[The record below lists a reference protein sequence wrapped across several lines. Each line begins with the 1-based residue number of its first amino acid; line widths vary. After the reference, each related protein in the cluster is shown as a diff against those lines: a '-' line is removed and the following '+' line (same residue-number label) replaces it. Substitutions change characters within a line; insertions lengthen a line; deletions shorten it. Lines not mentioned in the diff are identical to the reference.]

1 MPRTMNLPVSSPNPP
16 ASDATVGTTM
26 SATSGDTR
34 LLMMAARRAA
44 SVTRPR
50 AASIGGALPGGG
62 GASIGGPL
70 LGASE
75 FRRHLDLQAEQQE
88 RERLAVRVQAEG
100 LVHAAVERP

>member
-1 MPRTMNLPVSSPNPP
+1 MPRTMNRPVSSPNPP

-50 AASIGGALPGGG
+50 AASIGG
-62 GASIGGPL
+62 L
-70 LGASE
+70 LLRAGE
-75 FRRHLDLQAEQQE
+75 FRRHVDFQPEKQE
-88 RERLAVRVQAEG
+88 RERLAVRVQSEG
-100 LVHAAVERP
+100 LIHAAVERPVQHEVHRVHPGQ

>member
-1 MPRTMNLPVSSPNPP
+1 MPRTMNRPVCSPNPP

-50 AASIGGALPGGG
+50 AASIGGALLR
-62 GASIGGPL
+62 AR
-70 LGASE
+70 E
-75 FRRHLDLQAEQQE
+75 FRRHLDLQPEQQE
-88 RERLAVRVQAEG
+88 GERLAVRVQAEG
-100 LVHAAVERP
+100 LVHAAIERPIQHEVHRVHPG